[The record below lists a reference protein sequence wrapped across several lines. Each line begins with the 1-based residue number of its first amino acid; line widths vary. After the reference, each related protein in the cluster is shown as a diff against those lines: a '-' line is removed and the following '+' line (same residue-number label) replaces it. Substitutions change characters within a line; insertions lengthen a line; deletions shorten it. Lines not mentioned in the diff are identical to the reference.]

1 MLSSIQQREV
11 LYLLAQGRSDAEV
24 ARLTG
29 VSRNAVR
36 RLHKLQRV
44 QNRYHPTHNC
54 QEGVEVCF
62 SYLLQVETGKEGR
75 CPTCGEKVSF
85 PCHSCLLAQYSKVRP
100 GAPITD
106 DFSRL
111 AEIQKE
117 LDSIEETDP
126 DEDPDEDQDE
136 GDQGED
142 DATSQD

>member
-1 MLSSIQQREV
+1 MLGDSEQREI
-11 LYLLAQGRSDAEV
+11 LYLLAQGKSEFEV

-29 VSRNAVR
+29 FSRNAVR

-44 QNRYHPTHNC
+44 QNRYHPTHGC
-54 QEGVEVCF
+54 KEGVEVCF

-85 PCHSCLLAQYSKVRP
+85 PCHSCLLAQYNKVSP

-106 DFSRL
+106 DFSSL
-111 AEIQKE
+111 PEIQKD
-117 LDSIEETDP
+117 LDKAEEP
-126 DEDPDEDQDE
+126 DPDEDQDE
-136 GDQGED
+136 DDQGED